1 MMKLIKAYLD
11 QVMFLIDETPYFP
24 FFTSLLVCILV
35 IFWKRSRAG
44 GLKSPPG
51 PWKLPVIGNL
61 HQMIGLLPHH
71 TLRDLAKK
79 HGPIMY
85 LKLGQLDA
93 VIISSAKAAQ
103 EVLKT
108 HELTFAQRPIVLA
121 AEVIS
126 FGQSSPI
133 FAPYGDLWRS
143 LRKICVFEL
152 LSATRV
158 QSFRSVRE
166 EEVRNLIESIGSMS
180 HEGLAIN
187 FRDRCCS
194 FTSGVVSKAA
204 FGKKCKDQKEFLSL
218 LDEILKLGSGF
229 DIPDLFPSLS
239 FLGFITGSIPAL
251 KDIKSKLNTILER
264 IINDHKIKSNDK
276 AVEEEENFVD
286 VLLKLKDSNK
296 VEFNFTTNHIKD
308 MIMDMFS
315 AGSETSAT
323 TLEWAMSELM
333 RNPRI
338 MKRAQAEVRQSVLQF
353 EGKKRK
359 VIEERD
365 PGRLANKKKCLTFL
379 HIQEGTLSRRSRTGG
394 LKSPPGPWKL
404 PIIGNLHQMIAK
416 KHGPIMH
423 LKLGQLE
430 AVIIS
435 SPKAAR
441 EVLKTHELA
450 FAQRPIVLATEVL
463 SFGQGGIIS
472 APYGDLW
479 RSLRKVCM
487 FELLSAK
494 RVQSFRS
501 IREEEGLAIN
511 FSDRCCSFA
520 NDVVS
525 KAAFGKKCK
534 DQKEFLSLL
543 DEVNKLASGFD
554 IPDLF
559 PSLSFLGFVTGS
571 IPALK
576 DIQSKLGK
584 ILENIINDHKTK
596 RSKKDLMISSTSAT
610 TAGNDKAEEGEEEN
624 FVDVLLKLKEFNKA
638 EFNFTT
644 NQIKDIILDIFA
656 AASET
661 SATTIEWAMSE
672 LMKNPRI
679 MKRAQAEVRQ
689 SVVQFE
695 GKKGKVIEERD
706 VKKLDYLKS
715 VVKETLRLHS
725 PLALLPREARD
736 TVQVGGF
743 KLPVKS
749 KVIINLWAMGR
760 DPDIWGADAECFKPE
775 RFHGSS
781 VDFKD
786 FDFEFIPFGAGRRIC
801 PGMSFGVTVI
811 ELALAELLYHFDW
824 KLANGMNPD
833 KLDMTESLG
842 LTCKRKNDLYL
853 TATPHFTSLEMA
865 VASMSFNVV
874 GAFRG
879 LSLRP
884 TSTSSSSSSSFFRGD
899 LGSLQLGPKLSLVS
913 SGPQRLPLT
922 IQNAHKKGAGS
933 TKNGRDSKGQRLGV
947 KIYGDQV
954 AKAGSIIVRQRG
966 TKGRMWGS
974 ARTTPYSL

>member
-1 MMKLIKAYLD
+1 MMKLITAYLD
-11 QVMFLIDETPYFP
+11 QIMFLIVEGPYFP
-24 FFTSLLVCILV
+24 IFVSLLVCILV

-51 PWKLPVIGNL
+51 PWKLP
-61 HQMIGLLPHH
+61 
-71 TLRDLAKK
+71 
-79 HGPIMY
+79 
-85 LKLGQLDA
+85 
-93 VIISSAKAAQ
+93 
-103 EVLKT
+103 
-108 HELTFAQRPIVLA
+108 
-121 AEVIS
+121 
-126 FGQSSPI
+126 
-133 FAPYGDLWRS
+133 
-143 LRKICVFEL
+143 
-152 LSATRV
+152 
-158 QSFRSVRE
+158 
-166 EEVRNLIESIGSMS
+166 
-180 HEGLAIN
+180 
-187 FRDRCCS
+187 
-194 FTSGVVSKAA
+194 
-204 FGKKCKDQKEFLSL
+204 
-218 LDEILKLGSGF
+218 
-229 DIPDLFPSLS
+229 
-239 FLGFITGSIPAL
+239 
-251 KDIKSKLNTILER
+251 
-264 IINDHKIKSNDK
+264 
-276 AVEEEENFVD
+276 
-286 VLLKLKDSNK
+286 
-296 VEFNFTTNHIKD
+296 
-308 MIMDMFS
+308 
-315 AGSETSAT
+315 
-323 TLEWAMSELM
+323 
-333 RNPRI
+333 
-338 MKRAQAEVRQSVLQF
+338 
-353 EGKKRK
+353 
-359 VIEERD
+359 
-365 PGRLANKKKCLTFL
+365 
-379 HIQEGTLSRRSRTGG
+379 
-394 LKSPPGPWKL
+394 
-404 PIIGNLHQMIAK
+404 IIGNLHQMVGRLPHHIFRDLAK

-441 EVLKTHELA
+441 EVLKIHELA

-501 IREEEGLAIN
+501 IREEEAQNLVESIGSMSHRGLAIN

-596 RSKKDLMISSTSAT
+596 ISKRDLMIRSTSTT

-624 FVDVLLKLKEFNKA
+624 FVDVLLKLKESNKA

-781 VDFKD
+781 VDFKG

-811 ELALAELLYHFDW
+811 ELALAVLLYHFDW

-833 KLDMTESLG
+833 ELDMTESLG
-842 LTCKRKNDLYL
+842 LTCKRKNALYL

-966 TKGRMWGS
+966 TKFHAGKNVGLGKDHTIFSLIDGMVKFEKFGPDKKKISVYPREVQPENPNSYRVKKRENFRLQRERKKARKEGYILQNEPALLLASADAADANPMIERMNE
-974 ARTTPYSL
+974 P

>member
-1 MMKLIKAYLD
+1 MMKLITAYLD
-11 QVMFLIDETPYFP
+11 QIMFLIVEGPYFP
-24 FFTSLLVCILV
+24 IFVSLLVCILV

-51 PWKLPVIGNL
+51 PWKLP
-61 HQMIGLLPHH
+61 
-71 TLRDLAKK
+71 
-79 HGPIMY
+79 
-85 LKLGQLDA
+85 
-93 VIISSAKAAQ
+93 
-103 EVLKT
+103 
-108 HELTFAQRPIVLA
+108 
-121 AEVIS
+121 
-126 FGQSSPI
+126 
-133 FAPYGDLWRS
+133 
-143 LRKICVFEL
+143 
-152 LSATRV
+152 
-158 QSFRSVRE
+158 
-166 EEVRNLIESIGSMS
+166 
-180 HEGLAIN
+180 
-187 FRDRCCS
+187 
-194 FTSGVVSKAA
+194 
-204 FGKKCKDQKEFLSL
+204 
-218 LDEILKLGSGF
+218 
-229 DIPDLFPSLS
+229 
-239 FLGFITGSIPAL
+239 
-251 KDIKSKLNTILER
+251 
-264 IINDHKIKSNDK
+264 
-276 AVEEEENFVD
+276 
-286 VLLKLKDSNK
+286 
-296 VEFNFTTNHIKD
+296 
-308 MIMDMFS
+308 
-315 AGSETSAT
+315 
-323 TLEWAMSELM
+323 
-333 RNPRI
+333 
-338 MKRAQAEVRQSVLQF
+338 
-353 EGKKRK
+353 
-359 VIEERD
+359 
-365 PGRLANKKKCLTFL
+365 
-379 HIQEGTLSRRSRTGG
+379 
-394 LKSPPGPWKL
+394 
-404 PIIGNLHQMIAK
+404 IIGNLHQMVGRLPHHIFRDLAK

-441 EVLKTHELA
+441 EVLKIHELA

-501 IREEEGLAIN
+501 IREEEAQNLVESIGSMSHRGLAIN

-596 RSKKDLMISSTSAT
+596 RSKRDLMIRSTSTT

-624 FVDVLLKLKEFNKA
+624 FVDVLLKLKESNKA

-781 VDFKD
+781 VDFKG

-833 KLDMTESLG
+833 ELDMTESLG
-842 LTCKRKNDLYL
+842 LTCKRKNALYL

-874 GAFRG
+874 RAFRG

-966 TKGRMWGS
+966 TKFHAGKNVGLGKDHTIFSLIDGMVKFEKFGPDKKKISVYPREVQPENPNSYRVKKRENFRLQRERKKARKEGYILQNKPELLLASADAADANPMIERMNE
-974 ARTTPYSL
+974 P

>member
-1 MMKLIKAYLD
+1 MMKLITAYLD
-11 QVMFLIDETPYFP
+11 QIMFLIVEGPYFP
-24 FFTSLLVCILV
+24 IFVSLLVCILV

-51 PWKLPVIGNL
+51 PWKLP
-61 HQMIGLLPHH
+61 
-71 TLRDLAKK
+71 
-79 HGPIMY
+79 
-85 LKLGQLDA
+85 
-93 VIISSAKAAQ
+93 
-103 EVLKT
+103 
-108 HELTFAQRPIVLA
+108 
-121 AEVIS
+121 
-126 FGQSSPI
+126 
-133 FAPYGDLWRS
+133 
-143 LRKICVFEL
+143 
-152 LSATRV
+152 
-158 QSFRSVRE
+158 
-166 EEVRNLIESIGSMS
+166 
-180 HEGLAIN
+180 
-187 FRDRCCS
+187 
-194 FTSGVVSKAA
+194 
-204 FGKKCKDQKEFLSL
+204 
-218 LDEILKLGSGF
+218 
-229 DIPDLFPSLS
+229 
-239 FLGFITGSIPAL
+239 
-251 KDIKSKLNTILER
+251 
-264 IINDHKIKSNDK
+264 
-276 AVEEEENFVD
+276 
-286 VLLKLKDSNK
+286 
-296 VEFNFTTNHIKD
+296 
-308 MIMDMFS
+308 
-315 AGSETSAT
+315 
-323 TLEWAMSELM
+323 
-333 RNPRI
+333 
-338 MKRAQAEVRQSVLQF
+338 
-353 EGKKRK
+353 
-359 VIEERD
+359 
-365 PGRLANKKKCLTFL
+365 
-379 HIQEGTLSRRSRTGG
+379 
-394 LKSPPGPWKL
+394 
-404 PIIGNLHQMIAK
+404 IIGNLHQMVGRLPHHIFRDLAK

-441 EVLKTHELA
+441 EVLKIHELA

-501 IREEEGLAIN
+501 IREEEAQNLVESIGSMSHRGLAIN

-571 IPALK
+571 IRALK
-576 DIQSKLGK
+576 EIQSKLGK

-596 RSKKDLMISSTSAT
+596 RSKKDLMIRSTSTT

-624 FVDVLLKLKEFNKA
+624 FVDVLLKLKESNKA

-781 VDFKD
+781 VDFKG

-833 KLDMTESLG
+833 ELDMTESLG
-842 LTCKRKNDLYL
+842 LTCKRKNALYL

-966 TKGRMWGS
+966 TKFHAGKNVGLGKDHTIFSLIDGMVKFEKFGPDKKKISVYPREVQPENPNSYRVKKRENFRLQRERKKARKEGYILQNKPELLLASADAADANPMIERMNE
-974 ARTTPYSL
+974 P

>member
-1 MMKLIKAYLD
+1 MMKLITAYLD
-11 QVMFLIDETPYFP
+11 QIMFLIVEGPYFP
-24 FFTSLLVCILV
+24 IFVSLLVCILV

-51 PWKLPVIGNL
+51 PWKLP
-61 HQMIGLLPHH
+61 
-71 TLRDLAKK
+71 
-79 HGPIMY
+79 
-85 LKLGQLDA
+85 
-93 VIISSAKAAQ
+93 
-103 EVLKT
+103 
-108 HELTFAQRPIVLA
+108 
-121 AEVIS
+121 
-126 FGQSSPI
+126 
-133 FAPYGDLWRS
+133 
-143 LRKICVFEL
+143 
-152 LSATRV
+152 
-158 QSFRSVRE
+158 
-166 EEVRNLIESIGSMS
+166 
-180 HEGLAIN
+180 
-187 FRDRCCS
+187 
-194 FTSGVVSKAA
+194 
-204 FGKKCKDQKEFLSL
+204 
-218 LDEILKLGSGF
+218 
-229 DIPDLFPSLS
+229 
-239 FLGFITGSIPAL
+239 
-251 KDIKSKLNTILER
+251 
-264 IINDHKIKSNDK
+264 
-276 AVEEEENFVD
+276 
-286 VLLKLKDSNK
+286 
-296 VEFNFTTNHIKD
+296 
-308 MIMDMFS
+308 
-315 AGSETSAT
+315 
-323 TLEWAMSELM
+323 
-333 RNPRI
+333 
-338 MKRAQAEVRQSVLQF
+338 
-353 EGKKRK
+353 
-359 VIEERD
+359 
-365 PGRLANKKKCLTFL
+365 
-379 HIQEGTLSRRSRTGG
+379 
-394 LKSPPGPWKL
+394 
-404 PIIGNLHQMIAK
+404 IIGNLHQMVGRLPHHIFRDLAK

-441 EVLKTHELA
+441 EVLKIHELA

-501 IREEEGLAIN
+501 IREEEAQNLVESIGSMSHRGLAIN

-571 IPALK
+571 IRALK
-576 DIQSKLGK
+576 EIQSKLGK

-596 RSKKDLMISSTSAT
+596 RSKKDLMIRSTSTT

-624 FVDVLLKLKEFNKA
+624 FVDVLLKLKESNKA

-781 VDFKD
+781 VDFKG

-833 KLDMTESLG
+833 ELDMTESLG
-842 LTCKRKNDLYL
+842 LTCKRKNALYL

-874 GAFRG
+874 RAFRG

-966 TKGRMWGS
+966 TKFHAGKNVGLGKDHTIFSLIDGMVKFEKFGPDKKKISVYPREVQPENPNSYRVKKRENFRLQRERKKARKEGYILQNKPELLLASADAADANPMIERMNE
-974 ARTTPYSL
+974 P